1 MIENRERILQDGDGC
16 WEKQTVEY
24 VVNNLGRIRAILKR
38 DPRYSDVGVEE
49 IDDIIQDLLIYFYS
63 TNDYNSE
70 LSEMSLASYVS
81 YALKIVTM
89 RRNNRKTVSTIH
101 NHMYVDGGEI
111 LISDLYPNGVNYI
124 PEIPFVPNI
133 GGLKFKYLKDVAL
146 WGVIK
151 AKFPS
156 YHKEICDVL
165 GLSVSEEDMMRLERD
180 DEFLDLVS
188 YLANDGDINLLEIH
202 GLDIVLSI
210 A

>member
-70 LSEMSLASYVS
+70 LSEMSLTSYVS

-89 RRNNRKTVSTIH
+89 RRNNRKTVNTVH
-101 NHMYVDGGEI
+101 NRMYVDGGEI
-111 LISDLYPNGVNYI
+111 LLSDFYPNGVTYI

-133 GGLKFKYLKDVAL
+133 GGLKFRYLKDVAL

-151 AKFPS
+151 VKFPS

-165 GLSVSEEDMMRLERD
+165 GLNLSEEDMMRLERD